1 MNTQTVALVCAGIG
15 VIFSVSY
22 MVLGVRAIS
31 LLRHIRD
38 RMDRS

>member
-15 VIFSVSY
+15 VIFSVVY
-22 MVLGVRAIS
+22 MVLGIRGVS

-38 RMDRS
+38 RMDRP